1 MVSDY
6 YTGHIPLDTNG
17 ATTIIK
23 KLNKPTINNYHC
35 TNKITILSE
44 WMSRILVGPIL
55 RKGQFLTISIS
66 TYNF

>member
-6 YTGHIPLDTNG
+6 YTGQIPPVTKG
-17 ATTIIK
+17 ATTSIK
-23 KLNKPTINNYHC
+23 NLNKL
-35 TNKITILSE
+35 TNITVQIKLLYYLNE
-44 WMSRILVGPIL
+44 CLQTILVGPIL